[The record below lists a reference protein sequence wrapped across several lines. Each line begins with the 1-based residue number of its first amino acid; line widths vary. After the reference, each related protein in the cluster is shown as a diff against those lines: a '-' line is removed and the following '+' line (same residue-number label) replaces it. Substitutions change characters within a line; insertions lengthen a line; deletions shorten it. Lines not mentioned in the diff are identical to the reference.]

1 LQYGKKQTGFQNFY
15 TLGIIFTG
23 AGVVFLRNSSGT
35 GIALIAVGLSWVAIG
50 HAKTKKKKDGG
61 AT

>member
-1 LQYGKKQTGFQNFY
+1 MERSKPDFKIFIP
-15 TLGIIFTG
+15 LGIVFIG

-50 HAKTKKKKDGG
+50 YAKSKKRKDGEKK
-61 AT
+61 

>member
-1 LQYGKKQTGFQNFY
+1 MERSKPDFKIFIP
-15 TLGIIFTG
+15 LGIIFTG

-35 GIALIAVGLSWVAIG
+35 GIALIAAGLSWVAIG